1 MIALW
6 FVGDG
11 FRFIFYIVSKSPAQ
25 FVIGGVLTLL
35 MDTVVLV

>member
-1 MIALW
+1 MIGLW

-11 FRFIFYIVSKSPAQ
+11 FRFIFYVVKDSPAQ
-25 FVIGGVLTLL
+25 FIIGGVLTLL